1 MLDSTSNS
9 SPRRVTRS
17 RRLALGIGSLLLGIP
32 ALTAC
37 GFSYGTDRA
46 NQIAAGA
53 NEKSGDVDV
62 LGAVVVSD
70 TAGSGTFVATLANN
84 DLDEVAS
91 LEGISPGV
99 GGGIEPPEFAPIS
112 IPPRGLT
119 NLTDEGGI
127 KLTGDIQAGLY
138 TDLVLTFASGE
149 TVQISVPIVQNENE
163 YAGLD
168 GPAVELTPETEPGG
182 E

>member
-17 RRLALGIGSLLLGIP
+17 RRLALGIGSLMLGIP

-53 NEKSGDVDV
+53 NDQSGDVDV
-62 LGAVVVSD
+62 LAAVVVSD
-70 TAGSGTFVATLANN
+70 TVGSGTFVATLANN
-84 DLDEVAS
+84 DLDEAAS
-91 LEGISPGV
+91 LEGITPGV
-99 GGGIEPPEFAPIS
+99 GGGIEPPEFSPIG
-112 IPPRGLT
+112 IPPGGAT
-119 NLTDEGGI
+119 NLIDEGGI
-127 KLTGDIQAGLY
+127 KLTGDIEAGRY

-149 TVQISVPIVQNENE
+149 SVQISVPIVPNEDE
-163 YAGLD
+163 FSGLD
-168 GPAVELTPETEPGG
+168 GPAVELTAESEPGG